1 MFHRCVSVV
10 MFTAAVVICV
20 VAMRRW
26 GGEAGSAWLAG
37 GLLAGVVLIIQN
49 VGMIF
54 RGPKQL
60 NMQTGLPEAESS
72 ELGSST
78 AEKRFTR
85 A

>member
-1 MFHRCVSVV
+1 

-54 RGPKQL
+54 R
-60 NMQTGLPEAESS
+60 TIRSD
-72 ELGSST
+72 
-78 AEKRFTR
+78 
-85 A
+85 